1 MSSQFEREIYEQPD
15 VIARL
20 LTEGQVDALRI
31 VERIRDLDPRFVMV
45 AARGTSDNAA
55 RYAQYL
61 FGARNRLPVALATPS
76 LFTLYHT
83 PPRLTQGLVVGISQ
97 SGQSPDIVAVIAEAR
112 LQGTLTLAIT
122 NDPTSALA
130 EASDM
135 CLDLRAGVEQAV
147 AASKTYTAELTA
159 LAMLSN
165 ALAEDDESRAQL
177 EALPRLIHE
186 TLGLNRHLDRTAER
200 FVDDQQFLVVGRG
213 YNYATAYEIALK
225 IKETSYVVAEAH
237 SSAELRHG
245 PIAVVDEGFPA
256 LLVAPSGAALQDVID
271 LHDELRERNA
281 EVLVISDRPELMA
294 DESRSLPIPLGVPEW
309 LSPIV
314 AVVPG
319 QLWALALARTKG
331 IDPDQPRGLTKVTRT
346 R

>member
-1 MSSQFEREIYEQPD
+1 MAIQFEREIHEQPN

-20 LTEGQVDALRI
+20 LTDGQEDVVRI
-31 VERIRDLDPRFVMV
+31 ADRIKTGDPSFVMI

-83 PPRLTQGLVVGISQ
+83 PPRLTQGLVIGISQ
-97 SGQSPDIVAVIAEAR
+97 SGQSPDIVSVVAEAR
-112 LQGTLTLAIT
+112 IQGALTLAIT
-122 NDPTSALA
+122 NESSSALA
-130 EASDM
+130 EAADL
-135 CLDLRAGVEQAV
+135 CLDLRVGVEQAV

-159 LAMLSN
+159 LAMLSA
-165 ALAEDDESRAQL
+165 ALAADGESRSQL
-177 EALPRLIHE
+177 DMLPRVIDE
-186 TLGLNRHLDRTAER
+186 TLRLNGHLDQSAAR
-200 FVDDQQFLVVGRG
+200 FVATEQFIVVGRG
-213 YNYATAYEIALK
+213 YNYATAYEVALK

-245 PIAVVDEGFPA
+245 PIAVIDDGFPA
-256 LLVAPSGAALQDVID
+256 MLIAPSGAVQQDMLELYAD
-271 LHDELRERNA
+271 LRERNA
-281 EVLVISDRPELMA
+281 EVLVISDREELLI
-294 DESRSLPIPLGVPEW
+294 DDLHSLPIPSGVPEW

-319 QLWALALARTKG
+319 QLWALALARAKG